1 MQTSYITFI
10 VLVFI
15 VFGVGYLFGKRASG
29 TPDTRVPMMP
39 PSPPH
44 APNTHLSKNDV
55 HTQIRDLLSRQQKI
69 EAIKFLRY
77 QRGLGLKEAKDYVE
91 ALERGLSP
99 AFDIGD

>member
-1 MQTSYITFI
+1 
-10 VLVFI
+10 
-15 VFGVGYLFGKRASG
+15 
-29 TPDTRVPMMP
+29 
-39 PSPPH
+39 
-44 APNTHLSKNDV
+44 V